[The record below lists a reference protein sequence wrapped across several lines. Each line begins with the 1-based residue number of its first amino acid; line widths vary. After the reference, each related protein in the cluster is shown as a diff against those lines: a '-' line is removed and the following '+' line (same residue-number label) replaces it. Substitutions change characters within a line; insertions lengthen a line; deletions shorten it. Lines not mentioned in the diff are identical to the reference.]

1 MQYINFIQD
10 PSNDYPGETIAYLKL
25 CGISIAAAIII
36 GVLLGALV
44 SRNAIVAFLAVNLS
58 GLIRAIPIIAIF
70 LMFVPTLGIGF
81 KPAIIALIILGIPP
95 ILLNTYTGIR
105 GVEPAMID
113 AAKGMGMTTLQI
125 ATRIQAPLVTP
136 LVAAG
141 IRTSAVQI
149 VATATLGGFIAAGGY
164 GDYIIDAINVGN
176 NTELIVGAVS
186 VAILAIFVEVF
197 MSWLQSALTPQGS
210 KYRSRWRQPKHDTV
224 SCGTLIL
231 HTFIGLVILRRK
243 KWFFSDAHQE
253 RSFYC
258 CSLSFPCSS
267 CQHAVVLQVEALRLP
282 LARPPRPQKYR

>member
-1 MQYINFIQD
+1 M
-10 PSNDYPGETIAYLKL
+10 
-25 CGISIAAAIII
+25 
-36 GVLLGALV
+36 
-44 SRNAIVAFLAVNLS
+44 S

-70 LMFVPTLGIGF
+70 LTFVPTLGIGF

-105 GVEPAMID
+105 GVDPAMID

-149 VATATLGGFIAAGGY
+149 IATATLGGFIAAGGY
-164 GDYIIDAINVGN
+164 GDYIVDAINVGN

-197 MSWLQSALTPQGS
+197 MSWLQSALTPQGL
-210 KYRSRWRQPKHDTV
+210 KV
-224 SCGTLIL
+224 
-231 HTFIGLVILRRK
+231 
-243 KWFFSDAHQE
+243 QE
-253 RSFYC
+253 
-258 CSLSFPCSS
+258 
-267 CQHAVVLQVEALRLP
+267 QVAT
-282 LARPPRPQKYR
+282 AKA